1 MRTES
6 RGRRQPRT
14 GASLVRRLGE
24 SRQRTVE
31 GIPMART
38 KLNLARAA
46 ALVGLLTAGFG
57 ASAALAAPHASQPN
71 EPPPTVPGS
80 PGDDCSHGDAGEDCR
95 PDPSE
100 NGKDCDDH
108 GNARGNEDHCDQAVT
123 TTPTS
128 TSTTTSTTTTTTTTA
143 TTATTTTPS
152 TTTTTTGGG
161 PTPTT
166 PATTTAGPPAA
177 TPPAPPAAGAG
188 AEVGSNPPMTKPE
201 LQKELAK
208 QAKAVRGTVAS
219 RAGNNPG
226 ELPFTGFP
234 AWVLAIAGSL
244 LLVTGIALRK
254 AAS

>member
-1 MRTES
+1 
-6 RGRRQPRT
+6 
-14 GASLVRRLGE
+14 
-24 SRQRTVE
+24 
-31 GIPMART
+31 MART

-57 ASAALAAPHASQPN
+57 ASAALAAPHASYPN

-80 PGDDCSHGDAGEDCR
+80 PADDCSHGNAGADCR

-108 GNARGNEDHCDQAVT
+108 GNARGNEDHCDQTAT

-143 TTATTTTPS
+143 TTATTTTPA
-152 TTTTTTGGG
+152 TTTTTTTTSGGS
-161 PTPTT
+161 TPTT
-166 PATTTAGPPAA
+166 PPTTTSAGPPTA
-177 TPPAPPAAGAG
+177 TPPASPAAAAG
-188 AEVGSNPPMTKPE
+188 GMAESGSNPPMTKPE

-219 RAGNNPG
+219 RARNNPG

-234 AWVLAIAGSL
+234 AWVLAIAGCL
-244 LLVTGIALRK
+244 LLATGVGLRK